1 MQNPVAR
8 LFPRSIRR
16 DGCVLYTKVVESI
29 ERAIAAGSLNSGER
43 LPTQRALARH
53 LGTAVGTITRAYLEA
68 ERRGLIVGEVGRG
81 TFVSKRGEA
90 EGWSAALAAR
100 SPTVDMTISRPSN
113 EGASRCFANALRTLS
128 KRRDLSDLLGDE
140 PTKGWLR
147 HRLAAGRW
155 ISGRGIPVSPDQ
167 VFACN
172 GIQHALSVI
181 FAALSTAGDVV
192 ATEELNYPGIRLL
205 ADVYRLRL
213 IGLPMDDEGMRVDA
227 LKKACRRDA
236 VKFVLCSP
244 GMHNPTTTTMSLQR
258 RKDLVQVARAHD
270 LAIIENDILGMM
282 PLEPLPA
289 LVSLAPER
297 CCYVTGL
304 TKVVA
309 AGLRLGFIVAP
320 QSLLAK
326 LTTAVHSTTWMPS
339 PLMSEIFTMWVE
351 DGSIDEIIDWHRREV
366 HARVELARHAL
377 AGASLKY
384 DHAAYHLWLELPEAW
399 RRKDFAALAHSRGVH
414 VSPAEIFIVN
424 RNVDAPH
431 AVRVSVGGLNSRE
444 RVRKGLTALAR
455 LISEGPPAERPATA
469 SRASTPA
476 LSG

>member
-1 MQNPVAR
+1 MQNSVAR

-16 DGCVLYTKVVESI
+16 DRRILYTNVVESI

-68 ERRGLIVGEVGRG
+68 ERRGLIVGEMGRG
-81 TFVSKRGEA
+81 TFVAKHDEVGD
-90 EGWSAALAAR
+90 WSAALAAR
-100 SPTVDMTISRPSN
+100 TPTIDMTISRPSN
-113 EGASRCFANALRTLS
+113 EGASRCFANALRMLS

-155 ISGRGIPVSPDQ
+155 ISGRGITVSPDQ

-181 FAALSTAGDVV
+181 FAALGTAGDVV

-213 IGLPMDDEGMRVDA
+213 IGLPMDDEGMRIDA
-227 LKKACRRDA
+227 LKKACRRDR

-244 GMHNPTTTTMSLQR
+244 SMHNPTTTTMSLQR
-258 RKDLVQVARAHD
+258 REELVHVARAQD

-282 PLEPLPA
+282 PSQPLPA

-309 AGLRLGFIVAP
+309 AGLRLGFVVAP
-320 QSLLAK
+320 AALLAK

-339 PLMSEIFTMWVE
+339 PLMSEIFTMWAE
-351 DGSIDEIIDWHRREV
+351 DGSINQIIDWHRREV
-366 HARVELARHAL
+366 HARVELARRAL

-384 DHAAYHLWLELPEAW
+384 DHAAYHLWLELPETW
-399 RRKDFAALAHSRGVH
+399 RHSDFAAVAQSKGVF
-414 VSPAEIFIVN
+414 VSPAELFLVN
-424 RNVDAPH
+424 RDVHPPH
-431 AVRVSVGGLNSRE
+431 AVRISIGGLNSRE
-444 RVRKGLTALAR
+444 RVKKGLAALATV
-455 LISEGPPAERPATA
+455 IAEGPPAEQSAAAFLTERV
-469 SRASTPA
+469 STF
-476 LSG
+476 